1 MRHTAVNRSWPAWP
15 ILALVAAACAAPT
28 KPSPVTAAP
37 CAAVPETDA
46 LHDTPKPSPASV
58 TRFDSAPWLADL
70 EALIGE
76 LSSHYANLD
85 YAVTVRRM
93 NLAALKHRA
102 ETRIRSAKS
111 EDDAKHAIRSFLNAF
126 GDAHLGIEWKGAASS
141 HGDPPKE
148 GPLCTRLGY
157 EALDFG
163 GVDFSQL
170 PGFTPI
176 DDADA
181 RDVPGGILELPHHRK
196 LGTLR
201 IHVFMEKAHPELCEE
216 ARASLGLADDAAC
229 DEACADRLEMAV
241 ANRLTEAL
249 ERRARSLAKAGAAV
263 LAVDLTGNGGGSS
276 WVDPAIRVLTPAH
289 VRAEH
294 MGAVRHPHWDK
305 ELRSRLHDLEAEL
318 TAHGD
323 LPHGE
328 IAAAIASL
336 HEEIAEVDEPC
347 DVSALWQD
355 AATKPSCSRIVPI
368 APALDYASPGSLEGR
383 SALGVLFGPLQYRY
397 HEGVNTL
404 PLAVLVDDWTAS
416 AAEAFAEALQ
426 DERAATV
433 LGVRTLGAGCGFTN
447 GGIPTTLPHSG
458 ARVRIPDCIR
468 IRADGSDAVAG
479 VTPDVPLPLLI
490 RDSPYQ
496 RAQKVI
502 AGVDHAWPSLVS
514 RRVLRN

>member
-1 MRHTAVNRSWPAWP
+1 M
-15 ILALVAAACAAPT
+15 LAFVAAACGAPP
-28 KPSPVTAAP
+28 KPAPVLAAP
-37 CAAVPETDA
+37 CAATSKTEA
-46 LHDTPKPSPASV
+46 SRETPKPEATASAV
-58 TRFDSAPWLADL
+58 ATPFDSAPWLEDL
-70 EALIGE
+70 EALTGE

-85 YAVTVRRM
+85 YAITVRRM
-93 NLAALKHRA
+93 NLAALKQRA
-102 ETRIRSAKS
+102 ETRIRAAKS
-111 EDDAKHAIRSFLNAF
+111 DDDAKRAIRSFLNAF
-126 GDAHLGIEWKGAASS
+126 GDAHLDVEWKGAGSS
-141 HGDPPKE
+141 HGEAPKE

-157 EALDFG
+157 EAHDFG
-163 GVDFSQL
+163 GVDFSQA

-201 IHVFMEKAHPELCEE
+201 IHVFMEKAHPALCEE
-216 ARASLGLADDAAC
+216 ARTSLGLADDAVC
-229 DEACADRLEMAV
+229 DEACADRLEMTV

-249 ERRARSLAKAGAAV
+249 ERRVRSLAKAGAVV
-263 LAVDLTGNGGGSS
+263 LAVDLTSNGGGSS
-276 WVDPAIRVLTPAH
+276 WVDPAVRVLTPAH

-305 ELRSRLHDLEAEL
+305 ELRSRLHDLDADL
-318 TAHGD
+318 AAHGD
-323 LPHGE
+323 LAHGE
-328 IAAAIASL
+328 ITAAIASL
-336 HEEIAEVDEPC
+336 HKEIAEVDAPC
-347 DVSALWQD
+347 DASGLWQEG
-355 AATKPSCSRIVPI
+355 ATKPSCSRIVPI

-383 SALGVLFGPLQYRY
+383 SATGVLFGPLQYRY

-426 DERAATV
+426 DEHAATV

-447 GGIPTTLPHSG
+447 GGIPTVLPHSG
-458 ARVRIPDCIR
+458 ARVRIPDCVR

-479 VTPDVPLPLLI
+479 VTPDVLLPLLI

-496 RAQKVI
+496 RTQKVI
-502 AGVDHAWPSLVS
+502 AGVDRAWPTLLS
-514 RRVLRN
+514 RRAPRN